1 MVKDIKYNGYTSVPA
16 DYECPDGD
24 LAGVSNMLPDE
35 YGLIPI
41 FPPTTNLK
49 LDKKYNV
56 VYWHKTNNVNN
67 YIVCFK
73 DVYYYIEVNKID
85 KDTHVGV
92 LNLIA
97 NLSDEG
103 NAYQVNSIGNTL
115 LILTPKGVNY
125 FLWDFTDGYI
135 NLGKHIPEIPISF
148 GLQGE
153 MKRSDEF
160 DHKFNNEESMGYE
173 SVVYDDWDYEPRQGN
188 LPHLWY
194 WDELKSMKKDFN
206 EISQKRLADTVMAQ
220 VNKFIAENTTNAGR
234 FMFPFFVRYAYR
246 LYDGTITMQSAPIL
260 MITNSDSPV
269 VTVGNVG
276 VNDSIVY
283 NSSTGAKPAR
293 VDHIKNMRVCAMIHQ
308 LDYKVVQ
315 ASVLDTLK
323 KWKDIVKSVDIF
335 ISKPIYTYDQN
346 GTTIKRVVLSEE
358 VTNMYSVC
366 KNVGGKDV
374 ESKTYYQYNSF
385 ANLYAQTFSDDNMSY
400 PKWYLPLPR
409 KEDETV
415 NKDILDQSSFF
426 LLRSIEIEDLKVERT
441 IIDVNKEYLQSLVNR
456 EAMTDDYDSHDSIV
470 SKYSYTYNSRLN
482 ITGISKKIYSGYHGQ
497 ATICNCDG
505 RYIYDTRLKRWY
517 KYSTMQF
524 YILYFIKENGRQF
537 VVRGENGV
545 IGRDFPF
552 VYLYHPNPNVYQ
564 ARIVLLTGSFNY
576 YLDVEMKPHSMLNG
590 SVYFMDWS
598 SNYDKFKSYPDIDH
612 ISQSPDEDCVVY
624 IPNKIYSSV
633 TNNPFSFP
641 AENICTV
648 GTGEIYALSSAS
660 KALSQGQFGQHPLYA
675 FCSDGVWAL
684 GISSTG
690 GFSAVQPFTRDV
702 CIATHSITQLDS
714 SVVFVSVRG
723 IVHISGSNATI
734 LTDTLKLEKI
744 FDLTQLPHIED
755 LAKLSNLDLE
765 NIKYAE
771 LSKYLPEC
779 RIIYAY
785 IPQRLIVYN
794 PNYSYAYVYSIKT
807 KQWGIMYTNI
817 HSHINS
823 YPMALAMTNDDT
835 LVDFCENATVDDKGS
850 PITGIKGI
858 VVTRPIKLDAPD
870 ILKTIDTIIQRGTFK
885 RGHVKTA
892 LYASN
897 DLFNWQLVWTS
908 QDHYLRQFR
917 GTPYKYFRIVLLCDL
932 EQDESVYGA
941 TIQYTPKLTN
951 QPR

>member
-1 MVKDIKYNGYTSVPA
+1 MIKDIKYNGYTSVPA

-49 LDKKYNV
+49 LDKGYYV

-67 YIVCFK
+67 YIVCHQG
-73 DVYYYIEVNKID
+73 VYYYIEVNKINVE
-85 KDTHVGV
+85 THVGELKNIV
-92 LNLIA
+92 DLYK
-97 NLSDEG
+97 EG

-115 LILTPKGVNY
+115 LILTPKGINY
-125 FLWDFTDGYI
+125 FLWNIEKGYI
-135 NLGKHIPEIPISF
+135 NLGKHIPELPISF

-160 DHKFNNEESMGYE
+160 EHVMNNEASGGYALNIDE
-173 SVVYDDWDYEPRQGN
+173 YFDYTDNTPYLPYDADYTI
-188 LPHLWY
+188 H
-194 WDELKSMKKDFN
+194 SMKKDFPELTEKAVTN
-206 EISQKRLADTVMAQ
+206 TVLAK
-220 VNKFIAENTTNAGR
+220 VNAFIADNTTNAGR
-234 FMFPFFVRYAYR
+234 FMFPFLVRYAYR
-246 LYDGTITMQSAPIL
+246 LYDGSLIMHSSPVL
-260 MITNSDSPV
+260 MITNTESPLVSFASFGLEKIDSRYKL
-269 VTVGNVG
+269 VTRFRG
-276 VNDSIVY
+276 I
-283 NSSTGAKPAR
+283 
-293 VDHIKNMRVCAMIHQ
+293 RVCAMIHQ
-308 LDYKVVQ
+308 LDYAVENSALYEQV
-315 ASVLDTLK
+315 K
-323 KWKDIVKSVDIF
+323 KWGDIIKSVDIF
-335 ISKPIYTYDQN
+335 VSKPLYTYDQN
-346 GTTIKRVVLSEE
+346 GTIKRVGPINGDS
-358 VTNMYSVC
+358 MYSVC
-366 KNVGGKDV
+366 KNIGGRDV
-374 ESKTYYQYNSF
+374 ESRASYQYQTF
-385 ANLYAQTFSDDNMSY
+385 GEAYAHTFSDDRMSY
-400 PKWYLPLPR
+400 PGFYFFLPQ
-409 KEDETV
+409 KENETIV
-415 NKDILDQSSFF
+415 NDVLDSSNFF
-426 LLRSIEIEDLKVERT
+426 LLKSIELEDLKTERT
-441 IIDVNKEYLQSLVNR
+441 IIDINKEYLQSLLNK
-456 EAMTDDYDSHDSIV
+456 ETMSDDYDSHDTLLP
-470 SKYSYTYNSRLN
+470 KYSYTYNSRLN
-482 ITGISKKIYSGYHGQ
+482 IANISKKIFSGYHGQ
-497 ATICNCDG
+497 AAICYCDG
-505 RYIYDTRLKRWY
+505 RYR
-517 KYSTMQF
+517 YSSSMGGWWKDATYRF
-524 YILYFIKENGRQF
+524 DVLYFIKEDGKEIIT
-537 VVRGENGV
+537 RGPSGSVGNK
-545 IGRDFPF
+545 FPF
-552 VYLYHPNPNVYQ
+552 VYLYHPNPNVYK
-564 ARIVLLTGSFNY
+564 ARIVVYSYFVNY
-576 YLDVEMKPHSMLNG
+576 FVDVKMEPHSMLNG
-590 SVYFMDWS
+590 SVYFMGWT
-598 SNYDKFKSYPDIDH
+598 NNFDKLQKYPDSEYITPTLDDECIVN
-612 ISQSPDEDCVVY
+612 IS
-624 IPNKIYSSV
+624 NKIYSSI

-817 HSHINS
+817 RSHINS
-823 YPMALAMTNDDT
+823 YPMALAMTNDNT
-835 LVDFCENATVDDKGS
+835 LVDFCENATEDKEGR
-850 PITGIKGI
+850 PIKGIKGI

-892 LYASN
+892 LYAST

-917 GTPYKYFRIVLLCDL
+917 GTPYKYFRIVLLCNL